1 MENPIEVHP
10 FCGRGGL
17 VHAAGCAALSLG
29 RGRDA
34 HHRPGSRP
42 GQRRQQRRAV
52 HVGANRAP
60 HLLLIVSPRKCEGPG
75 GIERT
80 TMWIATSV
88 ASWRTPLPHNTVYN
102 HKNESV
108 GRDAGRSPGR
118 SSVFRRGLRA
128 SARCRS
134 AAVAVPGNGTVEMA
148 SNLARTRKLAG
159 SHRFFK
165 ARTSPQLAPWLVS
178 LNFCKKIHFK
188 KHLILFSA
196 AFFL

>member
-52 HVGANRAP
+52 HVGANGAP

-118 SSVFRRGLRA
+118 SSVFRRGLRLGL
-128 SARCRS
+128 RL
-134 AAVAVPGNGTVEMA
+134 AVASVLQCSCCGSRQRHSRNGIEPGPNSKTGRLA
-148 SNLARTRKLAG
+148 PFFQGSHQPAARALARE
-159 SHRFFK
+159 
-165 ARTSPQLAPWLVS
+165 PE
-178 LNFCKKIHFK
+178 
-188 KHLILFSA
+188 
-196 AFFL
+196 FLQENTF